1 MADISADIDG
11 LFTLHP
17 SARGFAMQSVAD
29 LEGKRIVGM
38 GTSGAYWAIALL
50 AGDANMGADSYGDAR
65 RCARCRG
72 SHTVSMC

>member
-17 SARGFAMQSVAD
+17 SARGFAMQMFAD

-50 AGDANMGADSYGDAR
+50 AGDANMGADSYGGAR

-72 SHTVSMC
+72 SHTVSTF